1 METSYLV
8 GFLLFAPFLAFL
20 LLVFGQT
27 SFKRNLSGSIAML
40 AVGISFFLSV
50 CLLCQGIGSSSSL
63 SGAKHLWFQLGEHSV
78 YFGYSLEPI
87 QLMML
92 TMVSLVSLLVQF
104 YSMEYM
110 KKDSRIAIYYA
121 YLSLFTFSML
131 GLVLSSNL
139 LQIYFFWELVG
150 VSSFLLIG
158 FWYFKEEAKQAA
170 KKAFI
175 VTRIGDVGLFIALGL
190 VFWQV
195 GSFELDVLFQAIDE
209 SKISPGIITLIAIS
223 LFIGAVGKSGQLP
236 LHTWLPDAMEGP
248 TPVSALIHAATMVAA
263 GVYLV
268 AFTFPVFEASTV
280 ALNVVAYVGG
290 ITAIFAA
297 IVAIGQTDLKRIL
310 AYSTVSQLGYM
321 MLALGSG
328 SLVAGSFHLLTHAF
342 FKALL
347 FLGAGAIMLIYHHHQ
362 DIRRMGGLWK
372 REKGLGILFLIGCLA
387 IAGIPPFSGF
397 FSKDEILASVY
408 QSGNLVLFAIAV
420 IGAMLTAFY
429 MFRLFFTIFLGEE
442 KREDY
447 HKVGVFTRVPLYLLA
462 TLTVLI
468 GFLQFPKTQLTAF
481 LSENE
486 HVSTPVWLPILA
498 TGVSLL
504 GIVIAY
510 FLYVRQPGRSTK
522 LAAGLPVISQLV
534 RRAFYVNE
542 IYQVVFVYPLKGL
555 GWLLTGLD
563 RFGIGGLSKGT
574 TWIVQVIGKGG
585 SKFQDGQV
593 QRYLLVS
600 LIGMV
605 VLFLGLTV
613 GRLLP

>member
-1 METSYLV
+1 MVV
-8 GFLLFAPFLAFL
+8 GILLFAPLLAFI
-20 LLVFGQT
+20 LLVIGRT
-27 SFKRNLSGSIAML
+27 YLKRNGSGSIAML
-40 AVGISFFLSV
+40 AVGCSFLLSTY
-50 CLLCQGIGSSSSL
+50 LLIQGIGSDRPL
-63 SGAKHLWFQLGEHSV
+63 TGAKHLWFQMGEHEV
-78 YFGYSLEPI
+78 YLGYSLEPI

-92 TMVSLVSLLVQF
+92 TMVSLISLVVQF

-158 FWYFKEEAKQAA
+158 FWYFKEEAKRAA

-190 VFWQV
+190 VFSQI
-195 GSFELDVLFQAIDE
+195 GSFELDVLYQAIDE
-209 SKISPGIITLIAIS
+209 STISPGVITLIAIS

-297 IVAIGQTDLKRIL
+297 IVAIGQNDLKRIL

-328 SLVAGSFHLLTHAF
+328 STVAGTFHLLTHAF

-347 FLGAGAIMLIYHHHQ
+347 FLGAGAIMLVYHHHQ
-362 DIRRMGGLWK
+362 DIRKMGGLWK
-372 REKGLGILFLIGCLA
+372 REKGLGVLFLTGCLA

-397 FSKDEILASVY
+397 FSKDEILVSVY
-408 QSGNLVLFAIAV
+408 QSGHLVLFVIAV
-420 IGAMLTAFY
+420 VGAMLTAFY
-429 MFRLFFTIFLGEE
+429 MFRLFFTIFWGEE
-442 KREDY
+442 KRNVY
-447 HKVGVFTRVPLYLLA
+447 QKVGAFTRVPLYFLA
-462 TLTVLI
+462 TLSVLV
-468 GFLQFPKTQLTAF
+468 GFLQFPTTHFTAF
-481 LSENE
+481 LQENE
-486 HVSTPVWLPILA
+486 HVVTPIWIPILA
-498 TGVSLL
+498 TGVSVL
-504 GIVIAY
+504 GIALAY
-510 FLYVRQPGRSTK
+510 FLYVRQPGKSAK
-522 LAAGLPVISQLV
+522 LTAGLPMVRQFV

-542 IYQVVFVYPLKGL
+542 MYQVAFVYPLKGL
-555 GWLLTGLD
+555 GWILTGLD
-563 RFGIGGLSKGT
+563 RFGIGALAKGT
-574 TWIVQVIGKGG
+574 TWFVQMIGKGG